1 MYRNVHRSPSPNITK
16 LEKNENVINNRN
28 DIEKRNSFPSSVQ
41 FSNSV
46 AVVSNSLWSNG
57 LQHARLP
64 WLSSTP
70 GACSNSCLSNQWCH
84 PTFSS
89 SVVPFSSHLQSF
101 PLSGSFPM
109 SQFFASGGQSI
120 RASASASILPMN
132 IHDWFPSE
140 WTGLISLQSKILA
153 RVFSSTKFKSINS

>member
-1 MYRNVHRSPSPNITK
+1 MYRNVHRSPIHNITK
-16 LEKNENVINNRN
+16 LGKNENVINNRI
-28 DIEKRNSFPSSVQ
+28 DIEKRNSLPSSVQ
-41 FSNSV
+41 FSSSV
-46 AVVSNSLWSNG
+46 AVVSNSLRSNG

-64 WLSSTP
+64 WPSSTP
-70 GACSNSCLSNQWCH
+70 GTCSNSCPSSQWCH

-120 RASASASILPMN
+120 RASASASVLPMTN
-132 IHDWFPSE
+132 FLQNGLVWSPCSPTLLQESSPTPS
-140 WTGLISLQSKILA
+140 
-153 RVFSSTKFKSINS
+153 